1 MGNSTALVELEL
13 WDKKELK
20 SSEFKNEKLKAA
32 E

>member
-20 SSEFKNEKLKAA
+20 NIKSQQEVLKAA